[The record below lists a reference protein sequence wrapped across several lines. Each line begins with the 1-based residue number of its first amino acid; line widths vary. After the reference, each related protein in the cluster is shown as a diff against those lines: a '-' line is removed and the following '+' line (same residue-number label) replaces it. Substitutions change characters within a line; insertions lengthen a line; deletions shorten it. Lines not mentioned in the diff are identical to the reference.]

1 MSEHVRDHRS
11 LLATAEK
18 RLLIAIAQRLP
29 LWVHSDHLTGLA
41 MAAMA
46 AASAGFVLARWEVRA
61 LWLVVFALAVNWF
74 GDSLDGTLA
83 RVRKVERPKYGF
95 YLDHVLDIVGATLLF
110 GGLAASPFMSPVI
123 ALSLLVAYL
132 LVSGEVF
139 LATAVR
145 GVFRMSFG
153 GVGPTELRILLAIGA
168 IALRNDPQ
176 VSFGGLGRMPLFD
189 FGGLIAIGGLVFT
202 LLISATQNAVALA
215 RLEPRRSPVAPEAL
229 RKSGHGSTMAVYE
242 SQGIRH
248 SVHLEHGDSN
258 PDSDAEAPKPADR
271 TRGADAQSQER
282 RRHTASGPVGD
293 HHGGQRL
300 REIVARLRHD
310 LRRGA
315 A

>member
-1 MSEHVRDHRS
+1 MSEHVRQHRS
-11 LLATAEK
+11 LLATTEK

-41 MAAMA
+41 WAAMI
-46 AASAGFVLARWEVRA
+46 AASGAYILARWDTRA
-61 LWLVVFALAVNWF
+61 LWLVVVALAVNWF

-83 RVRKVERPKYGF
+83 RVRRVERPKYGF

-110 GGLAASPFMSPVI
+110 GGLAASGFMSPVI

-139 LATAVR
+139 LATAVG
-145 GVFRMSFG
+145 GVFKMSFG
-153 GVGPTELRILLAIGA
+153 GVGPTELRILLAIGT
-168 IALRNDPQ
+168 IALQNDPH
-176 VSFGGLGRMPLFD
+176 VDFGGLGRMPLFD
-189 FGGLIAIGGLVFT
+189 FGGLVAIGGLGFT
-202 LLISATQNAVALA
+202 LLVSATQNAAALA
-215 RLEPRRSPVAPEAL
+215 RVEPRRSPVVPEAL
-229 RKSGHGSTMAVYE
+229 RKGGHGSTMTVYG

-248 SVHLEHGDSN
+248 IGDCNSE
-258 PDSDAEAPKPADR
+258 SGAEAPKPADR
-271 TRGADAQSQER
+271 SRGADAQPQER
-282 RRHTASGPVGD
+282 RRHVAGGQAGD
-293 HHGGQRL
+293 HHRRQWF